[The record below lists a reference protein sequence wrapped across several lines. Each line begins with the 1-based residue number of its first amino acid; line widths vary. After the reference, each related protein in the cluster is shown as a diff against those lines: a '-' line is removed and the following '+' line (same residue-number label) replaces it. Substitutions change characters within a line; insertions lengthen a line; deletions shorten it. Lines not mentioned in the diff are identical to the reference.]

1 MPQVAYTVVY
11 PIWGQLNWYHYK
23 LHEYDKDV
31 LHNCLNEIIGQILK
45 NEHYPGIF
53 GKFEIIALLMEV
65 IFFLPTLWFH

>member
-11 PIWGQLNWYHYK
+11 PIWSQLNWYHSK

-31 LHNCLNEIIGQILK
+31 LHNCLNEIGQILK

-53 GKFEIIALLMEV
+53 GKFEFMEV
-65 IFFLPTLWFH
+65 IFFLPTL